1 MMTMIADIVL
11 PLAQAAA
18 QQGAEA
24 AQSGWFSHVGF
35 DGMGA
40 GGAAAGLAGVWFFFK
55 VIRKVVATLFMFCIS
70 YLVCKCCFG
79 VDISGLVTPFLHLLD
94 K

>member
-1 MMTMIADIVL
+1 MMNMLCEMVL

-18 QQGAEA
+18 QEGGNVMSAIGA
-24 AQSGWFSHVGF
+24 
-35 DGMGA
+35 DGIGA
-40 GGAAAGLAGVWFFFK
+40 GGAAVGLGAVWFFFK
-55 VIRKVVATLFMFCIS
+55 VIRKVIATLFMFCIC

-79 VDISGLVTPFLHLLD
+79 VDISGLVTPFLHLLG